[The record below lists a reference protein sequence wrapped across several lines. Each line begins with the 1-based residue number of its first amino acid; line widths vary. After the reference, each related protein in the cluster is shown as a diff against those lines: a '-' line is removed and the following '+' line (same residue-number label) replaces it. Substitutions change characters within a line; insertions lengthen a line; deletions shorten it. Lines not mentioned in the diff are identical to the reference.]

1 MFFNL
6 VHSVCMEIEM
16 KIDSQ
21 SLNILE
27 NLSDKAAHCIEGV
40 VRIDDVIL
48 EEIDSTEVEDDFL
61 DCYTYLHS
69 KIQLVLDGLRCK
81 YRLIQER
88 IEQREMDAQLL
99 LPSIPVRH
107 SHNGRGR
114 PCLVIDIDE
123 VMLLRTMNFNWV
135 TIAEMYG
142 VSRST
147 LYRKCKEAGVHDF
160 EKCQLVSYS
169 ELHPIVVK
177 IKGDFPDIGE
187 RLLSGMLRAKN
198 IRFSRETLRSIIHD
212 TDPINTSLRWN
223 VKISRRTYSVP
234 GPNSL
239 WHIGT
244 YNYIKCSY
252 IVMVRLLNHIVGY
265 MKFNACRYYF
275 VTFGFFRRW

>member
-1 MFFNL
+1 MVDSWTVFFNL

-27 NLSDKAAHCIEGV
+27 NLSDKAAHCIQGV
-40 VRIDDVIL
+40 VRIDVVKIDDVIL

-69 KIQLVLDGLRCK
+69 KIQLVLDGLRFK

-88 IEQREMDAQLL
+88 IEQKEMDAQLL

-114 PCLVIDIDE
+114 PCLAIDIDE

-160 EKCQLVSYS
+160 EKYQLVSYS
-169 ELHPIVVK
+169 ELQPIVGK

-187 RLLSGMLRAKN
+187 RLLSGMMRAKN
-198 IRFSRETLRSIIHD
+198 ICFSRDFKKR
-212 TDPINTSLRWN
+212 
-223 VKISRRTYSVP
+223 
-234 GPNSL
+234 NS
-239 WHIGT
+239 
-244 YNYIKCSY
+244 
-252 IVMVRLLNHIVGY
+252 
-265 MKFNACRYYF
+265 
-275 VTFGFFRRW
+275 